1 MTRLDGEKKS
11 PLPWIIGLIVLAL
24 LAAAI
29 YYLTANKTPNA
40 AVDVNST
47 GTQVTTPGANSNG
60 NVADANAT
68 DANATD
74 ANAASSN
81 MADSNAMADNSAM
94 AGNSA
99 MSDSNAM
106 DANSAMMSNSA
117 TADAN
122 SAMMSNSATSD
133 SNSAIIDNSAANVA
147 MSGATPAAGKA
158 KKDGNDVV
166 ATRSKT
172 IETKNAIVTYKKSVK
187 NDGTSMHNKE
197 IVPKP
202 VEQAKKMQ

>member
-29 YYLTANKTPNA
+29 YYLTANKTSNT
-40 AVDVNST
+40 AVDVNSPAMQNTPT
-47 GTQVTTPGANSNG
+47 GATS
-60 NVADANAT
+60 DANMT

-74 ANAASSN
+74 INALDANAAGSN
-81 MADSNAMADNSAM
+81 MTDSNAMADNSAM
-94 AGNSA
+94 
-99 MSDSNAM
+99 SDSNAM
-106 DANSAMMSNSA
+106 DS
-117 TADAN
+117 N

-133 SNSAIIDNSAANVA
+133 SNSAMMSNSATMDSNSAMMDNSAANMA
-147 MSGATPAAGKA
+147 MPGVTPIAGNA
-158 KKDGNDVV
+158 KPDANGVV

-172 IETKNAIVTYKKSVK
+172 IETKDAIVTYKKSVK
-187 NDGTSMHNKE
+187 EDGSLMHDKE

-202 VEQAKKMQ
+202 VGQAKKMQ

>member
-29 YYLTANKTPNA
+29 YYLTANKTPDN
-40 AVDVNST
+40 AVDVNSPALQST
-47 GTQVTTPGANSNG
+47 AGGANAANA
-60 NVADANAT
+60 NATDANAT

-74 ANAASSN
+74 ANATDANSTDANAASGN
-81 MADSNAMADNSAM
+81 MADSNAADSNSAM
-94 AGNSA
+94 TSNSA
-99 MSDSNAM
+99 TG
-106 DANSAMMSNSA
+106 DANSAVTSKPTIS
-117 TADAN
+117 DANAPMIDNAANN
-122 SAMMSNSATSD
+122 SAMPGVTP
-133 SNSAIIDNSAANVA
+133 VA
-147 MSGATPAAGKA
+147 GNA
-158 KKDGNDVV
+158 KPKGDGIV

-172 IETKNAIVTYKKSVK
+172 IKTKDATVTYKKSVK
-187 NDGTSMHNKE
+187 SDGSLMHDKE

>member
-29 YYLTANKTPNA
+29 YYLASNKTPNNV
-40 AVDVNST
+40 VDVNSPAM
-47 GTQVTTPGANSNG
+47 QDTTPGAIGDVNATDANMADA
-60 NVADANAT
+60 NAMDANAT
-68 DANATD
+68 DT
-74 ANAASSN
+74 N
-81 MADSNAMADNSAM
+81 MADSNAMMD
-94 AGNSA
+94 NSA

-117 TADAN
+117 TMDSN
-122 SAMMSNSATSD
+122 GAMMSNSATMD
-133 SNSAIIDNSAANVA
+133 SNGAITDNSAANMAMPGVTPVA
-147 MSGATPAAGKA
+147 GNA
-158 KKDGNDVV
+158 KSDRNGVM

-172 IETKNAIVTYKKSVK
+172 IETPDATVTYKKAVK
-187 NDGTSMHNKE
+187 EDGSLMRDKT

-202 VEQAKKMQ
+202 VERAKKMQ